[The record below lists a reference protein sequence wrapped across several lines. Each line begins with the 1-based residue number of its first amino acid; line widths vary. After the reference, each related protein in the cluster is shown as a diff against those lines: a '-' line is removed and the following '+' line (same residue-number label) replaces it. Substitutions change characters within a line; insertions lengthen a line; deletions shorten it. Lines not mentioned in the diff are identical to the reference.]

1 MSNPVARRVTV
12 KVLRQ
17 VNSNLFD
24 ISRRSFIK
32 AAAPFA
38 LGLSTIAR
46 GQMPVERGRFSE
58 EDVPLAREHLMK
70 LLNEERTHL
79 GLSGLE
85 LDDVA
90 CKVATAHALDMITGG
105 FLSHWGTDGRKP
117 YHRYSFAGGIDAT
130 QENVGLDNNIESV
143 TPNNVMRELADIH
156 TSMYLEKPPH
166 DGHRRAI
173 VFPQHTH
180 VGFGMALQDHNLR
193 LVELYVSRYLRLDTF
208 PRHAKR
214 KTTVVLTGK
223 LLNAKHFLHE
233 VDVCYERLP
242 APPDAAWLRM
252 PRPYGLP
259 DDFLVL
265 RPKTPMGTFYT
276 DRTTGDYEW
285 EGGKFRVPARLYK
298 DAPGIY
304 TIVFWIRR
312 VPDEK
317 AFPVTGICIMSD

>member
-1 MSNPVARRVTV
+1 MNSNP
-12 KVLRQ
+12 
-17 VNSNLFD
+17 FD
-24 ISRRSFIK
+24 IGRRSFIK

-38 LGLSTIAR
+38 VGLSTIAR
-46 GQMPVERGRFSE
+46 RQIPVERGRFSE
-58 EDVPLAREHLMK
+58 DDVPLARERLLK

-90 CKVATAHALDMITGG
+90 CEVATAHALDMITGG

-130 QENVGLDNNIESV
+130 QENVGRDDNIESV
-143 TPNNVMRELADIH
+143 TPNSVTRELIEMH
-156 TSMYLEKPPH
+156 TQMYLEKPPN

-173 VFPQHTH
+173 VSPHHTH
-180 VGFGMALQDHNLR
+180 VGFGVALKDHNLR
-193 LVELYVSRYLRLDTF
+193 LVELYVSRYVRLDPF
-208 PRHAKR
+208 PQRAKR
-214 KTTVVLTGK
+214 KGTVLLTGK
-223 LLNAKHFLHE
+223 LLNAKDFLHE
-233 VDVCYERLP
+233 VDVCYEPLP
-242 APPDAAWLRM
+242 TAPDTVWLRT

-259 DDFLVL
+259 DDFVVL

-276 DRTTGDYEW
+276 DGTTGDFDW
-285 EGGKFRVPARLYK
+285 EGGKFRGPASLYK
-298 DAPGIY
+298 DAAGIY

-317 AFPVTGICIMSD
+317 AFPVTGICITSD